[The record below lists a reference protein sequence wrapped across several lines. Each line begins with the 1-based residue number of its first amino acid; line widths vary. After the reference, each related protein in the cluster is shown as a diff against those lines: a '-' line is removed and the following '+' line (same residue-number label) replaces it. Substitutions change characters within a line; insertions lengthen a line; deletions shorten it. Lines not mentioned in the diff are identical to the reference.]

1 MGTVA
6 NGRSGWG
13 GVHEVGDG
21 VKGFQEAFLFRL
33 NSSSLR
39 LPRSPGTVR
48 ATFPGPRLTGTVRAA
63 DRTFLA
69 DALDPTMRFGTPP
82 RRARPVTQAG
92 SGQTDRRVFPAA
104 TADPGTKA
112 APANGKTHAGFAQ
125 VYPERSKLQRFTIDK
140 THKISIGSPGIP
152 TISDPSTRDIL
163 RDGGGQI
170 RSNPSNSTN
179 RARLISLQ
187 KKH

>member
-1 MGTVA
+1 MP

-33 NSSSLR
+33 NFSSLR

-48 ATFPGPRLTGTVRAA
+48 ATFPGPRLTGTVCAT

-69 DALDPTMRFGTPP
+69 DALDPTMRFGTLPG
-82 RRARPVTQAG
+82 RARPVTQAG

-104 TADPGTKA
+104 TADPGTKP
-112 APANGKTHAGFAQ
+112 APANGEPNAGFAQ
-125 VYPERSKLQRFTIDK
+125 THSERSEIQRFTIDK
-140 THKISIGSPGIP
+140 THNIFIDSPGIP
-152 TISDPSTRDIL
+152 TISDPSTLDIL

-170 RSNPSNSTN
+170 RSNPRPTRMKV
-179 RARLISLQ
+179 RAINPIN
-187 KKH
+187 